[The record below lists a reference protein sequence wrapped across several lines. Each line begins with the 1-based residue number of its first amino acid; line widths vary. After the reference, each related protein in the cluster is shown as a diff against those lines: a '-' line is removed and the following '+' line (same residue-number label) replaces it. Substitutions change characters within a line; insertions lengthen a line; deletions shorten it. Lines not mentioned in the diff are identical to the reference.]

1 MSLSTHILSRVNL
14 FTQAFMG
21 TAQTHRL
28 HFPDVAMNEN
38 ILRDQ
43 GRILQQLHLFQA
55 DCVSIRFT

>member
-1 MSLSTHILSRVNL
+1 MSLSIHILSRVNL

-43 GRILQQLHLFQA
+43 GRIL
-55 DCVSIRFT
+55 